1 MAIIG
6 NAAIPLSVKV
16 HYMENM
22 RHYMY
27 ITKNAPTTN
36 CSKGELSYKLYF
48 RYSPFRIGRVTLNFT
63 ANMRTTNTVLP
74 PIICA
79 M

>member
-1 MAIIG
+1 
-6 NAAIPLSVKV
+6 
-16 HYMENM
+16 MENM
-22 RHYMY
+22 RKYNEKRPY
-27 ITKNAPTTN
+27 YKPAVARANY
-36 CSKGELSYKLYF
+36 SSKLYF

-63 ANMRTTNTVLP
+63 AKIRTTNTVLP

>member
-1 MAIIG
+1 
-6 NAAIPLSVKV
+6 
-16 HYMENM
+16 MENM

-36 CSKGELSYKLYF
+36 RSKGELSYELYF
-48 RYSPFRIGRVTLNFT
+48 RYSPFKIGRVTLNFT
-63 ANMRTTNTVLP
+63 AKMRTTNTVLP